1 MKFRSY
7 LFLSFTIYFVIGCST
22 VSKEEKLSRM
32 WVRSTETTDYNGEHL
47 GLPFQPVLYKNKLI
61 SANSV
66 DGLIAFNKKFG
77 TKIWNL
83 KIPGG
88 ISSPA
93 TLVSD
98 YLFFT
103 AYDGYAYSVSANDGK
118 VFWKKDI
125 KYPSVQSLFY
135 ESGRLYIHTNNS
147 EILAL
152 EAASGEKIWS
162 FNKKN
167 QRKISVGGI
176 GEFLP
181 LGSLMIVGMSN
192 GELVAL
198 EKANGKIRWQ
208 RKLNFNSR
216 FRDLR
221 TLTLFDTDK
230 ILVAGYDDH
239 IYNVD
244 AVSGALKW
252 KRKFS
257 VVTNFINL
265 KDNEVCFGTA
275 DLEIKCINPTVG
287 SETKNVKISSISGQ
301 ITKVNDHKILYGLS
315 KGGIEFLDFNTGKK
329 TTYITSSGI
338 LNAPVWNEKKSEVY
352 FNSNAGNTYVLK
364 LHKELKPEAGSI
376 F

>member
-1 MKFRSY
+1 MKSQNF
-7 LFLSFTIYFVIGCST
+7 LFFFILVFVSSGCST
-22 VSKEEKLSRM
+22 VSRDDKLSRM
-32 WVRSTETTDYNGEHL
+32 WVRSTETSDYSGEHT
-47 GLPFQPVLYKNKLI
+47 GLPFQPVLYKDKLI
-61 SANSV
+61 SANSI
-66 DGLIAFNKKFG
+66 DGLTAFNKRFG
-77 TKIWNL
+77 TRVWSL
-83 KIPGG
+83 KITGG

-93 TLVSD
+93 ILVSD

-103 AYDGYAYSVSANDGK
+103 GYDGFAYSVSASDGK
-118 VFWKKDI
+118 IFWKKDI
-125 KYPSVQSLFY
+125 GYPSFQNLYY

-147 EILAL
+147 EILSL
-152 EAASGEKIWS
+152 EAASGEKVWS
-162 FNKKN
+162 FIKKN

-176 GEFLP
+176 GDFLS
-181 LGSLMIVGMSN
+181 LGSLMIIGLSN

-198 EKANGKIRWQ
+198 EKATGKIRWQ
-208 RKLNFNSR
+208 RRLNFNSR

-265 KDNEVCFGTA
+265 KDDEVCFGTA

-287 SETKNVKISSISGQ
+287 SETKSVPIASISGQ

-315 KGGIEFLDFNTGKK
+315 KGGVEFLNFNTGKK
-329 TTYITSSGI
+329 TTYVTSSGI
-338 LNAPVWNEKKSEVY
+338 LNAPIWNEKKSEVY
-352 FNSNAGNTYVLK
+352 FNSNAGNVYVLK
-364 LHKELKPEAGSI
+364 LHKELKPESGTI